1 MAQSEECPP
10 VKEEIRVHVVERPR
24 WREDL
29 MAWLDH
35 GGDLEL
41 VLHRPRAGRTAELR
55 SLDVSS
61 SPRRG
66 QRRLA
71 VLRTEGVIRY
81 VRTAQIDW
89 IEGANQ
95 YVRLYVGKERLL
107 LRDSLSR
114 LETMLDP
121 SSFLRVHRSAILN
134 LTRVRELHRT
144 TASCRWAVLENGCR
158 VRVSQGSWDRLV
170 ETLEQVP

>member
-1 MAQSEECPP
+1 MPQSEECPP
-10 VKEEIRVHVVERPR
+10 VEREIRVQVEHKRQ

-29 MAWLDH
+29 LSWLDN

-41 VLHRPRAGRTAELR
+41 VLHRPRSGRRAELR
-55 SLDVSS
+55 SLGVSS
-61 SPRRG
+61 HKRCK
-66 QRRLA
+66 RRLA

-81 VRTAQIDW
+81 VRTEQIDW

-95 YVRLYVGKERLL
+95 YVRLYVEKERLL

-114 LETMLDP
+114 LETLLDP
-121 SSFLRVHRSAILN
+121 SRFLRVHRSAIVN

-144 TASCRWAVLENGCR
+144 TASCRWAVLENGSR
-158 VRVSQGSWDRLV
+158 IRVSQGCWDRLV